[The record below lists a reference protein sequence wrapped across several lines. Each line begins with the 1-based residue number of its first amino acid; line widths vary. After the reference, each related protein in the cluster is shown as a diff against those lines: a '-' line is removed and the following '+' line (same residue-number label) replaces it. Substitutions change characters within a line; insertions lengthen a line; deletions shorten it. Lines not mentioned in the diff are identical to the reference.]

1 MLPEEELHKVLSDLP
16 LIPAAGPW
24 TRAIELVH
32 LRKLEP
38 EPLWAGEGSSRFNP
52 GGAFRRLYLS
62 SDPVT
67 ALKEAEAIFGQQAV
81 RNPPWALITVE
92 GFLHDILDLTDPV
105 LQARLGTSL
114 SELTGNWR
122 YPEHLWRQG
131 RGPMPP
137 TQLLGQVAYET
148 GQIQG
153 LSFHSAKNTGQGSNL
168 VVFIDRL
175 KPGAASFLRVYDPAG
190 ALRGFLPSLGLSEN
204 QGT

>member
-1 MLPEEELHKVLSDLP
+1 MLPEEELHKILPDLP
-16 LIPAAGPW
+16 LIPATGPW

-32 LRKLEP
+32 LRKPEP
-38 EPLWAGEGSSRFNP
+38 EPLWAGEGSSRFSP

-62 SDPVT
+62 SDPTT
-67 ALKEAEAIFGQQAV
+67 ALREAEAVFGQQAV

-92 GFLHDILDLTDPV
+92 GFLQSVLDLTDPD

-131 RGPMPP
+131 NGAVPP
-137 TQLLGQVAYET
+137 TQLLGRAAYQT
-148 GQIQG
+148 GRIQG

-168 VVFIDRL
+168 LAFIDRL
-175 KPGAASFLRVYDPAG
+175 APGEASFLRVYDPAG
-190 ALRGFLPSLGLSEN
+190 CLRGQIP
-204 QGT
+204 